1 MIPVMRL
8 TATILSFV
16 FAVSAALAAE
26 PAGRGERAGPEC
38 PGGSRK
44 EGFTS
49 AHNRRSPA
57 DTFRELLAMP
67 PAARKQALGEKSDHY
82 RKYLEGR
89 LKEYEQL
96 SLQER
101 ELRLR
106 MVDLRWHLLPLM
118 QMPPEQ
124 RAERLA
130 AVPEEDRPLVAAR
143 LQAWDQ
149 LNAEVQKELLENQRA
164 LDYFARLE
172 GTTPAQKETILGAF
186 SEDRRARLEADLEY
200 LRGLPKQTRER
211 MFANFNQFFRLNEL
225 EQGKILATLPRSVR
239 AQTEK
244 TLAAFEKLPAEERR
258 RCMDSFHKFSNL
270 SRAEREQFFVNAE
283 RWQAMSPEEREQW
296 RNLVSKLPPLPP
308 LPPGLVQPPL
318 PPGSNM
324 LSPPPLPPLPPVPGR
339 E

>member
-1 MIPVMRL
+1 MIPVMR
-8 TATILSFV
+8 ATVTLLSLAG
-16 FAVSAALAAE
+16 AVAAVLAAE
-26 PAGRGERAGPEC
+26 PAGRSERAGPEC

-49 AHNRRSPA
+49 SHSRRSPA

-67 PAARKQALGEKSDHY
+67 PAARQQALAEKSDHY

-89 LKEYEQL
+89 LAEYEQL
-96 SLQER
+96 TPQER

-106 MVDLRWHLLPLM
+106 MVNLRWHLLPLM
-118 QMPPEQ
+118 QMPPDQ
-124 RAERLA
+124 RAGRLA

-149 LNAEVQKELLENQRA
+149 LAPDVQKELLVNQRT

-172 GTTPAQKETILGAF
+172 GTTAAQKETILGAF
-186 SEDRRARLEADLEY
+186 SDDRRARLESELEY
-200 LRGLPKQTRER
+200 LRGLPRETRER
-211 MFANFNQFFRLNEL
+211 MFANFNQFFRLSDG
-225 EQGKILATLPRSVR
+225 EQEKILATLPRSVR

-258 RCMDSFHKFSNL
+258 RCMDSFRKFSDL

-283 RWQAMSPEEREQW
+283 RWQAMSPEERDQW

-308 LPPGLVQPPL
+308 LPPGLARPPL
-318 PPGSNM
+318 PPGSNT
-324 LSPPPLPPLPPVPGR
+324 LAPPHLPPPPVPGR